1 MQSLAA
7 YQKDVSMDKLTLTWR
22 DVMDC
27 KCKFGWRQDMAFA
40 VAQAGYKFFVWEDG
54 RVYQCHDFHGEDV
67 TDTGLTVE
75 DIK

>member
-27 KCKFGWRQDMAFA
+27 KRQFGWRQDFAFA
-40 VAQAGYKFFVWEDG
+40 VVQAGYKYFVWNE
-54 RVYQCHDFHGEDV
+54 RVYACNDACGENV
-67 TDTGLTVE
+67 VDTGLTVE